1 MQTGGL
7 NPPHP
12 QSKVTPRGMMPESPT
27 RGKLAASADALGP
40 GGEMSRLR
48 PDARRV
54 VKVSYKAVDLIAGI
68 IGGVLAGLIF
78 KTVWGIIQ
86 QGDEA
91 PKPTD
96 EQRGWREILLA
107 AGLQGA
113 IFALVKAAIDRG
125 AAEGTRKLT
134 GIWPGDEGQQPGN
147 SA

>member
-1 MQTGGL
+1 
-7 NPPHP
+7 
-12 QSKVTPRGMMPESPT
+12 MP
-27 RGKLAASADALGP
+27 
-40 GGEMSRLR
+40 RLR

-54 VKVSYKAVDLIAGI
+54 VKVSYKAVDLIASTIVGLL
-68 IGGVLAGLIF
+68 VGLIF
-78 KTVWGIIQ
+78 NRAWSAIEQEEG
-86 QGDEA
+86 A

-113 IFALVKAAIDRG
+113 IFALIKAAFERG
-125 AAEGTRKLT
+125 MARGTRRLT